1 MSESPHARPGQV
13 EKSKAESLC
22 IASTTTPY
30 QHFRPDPNRGAP
42 RLLRY
47 PSFDMNTFEVTL
59 RSATDAD
66 YDFMRCLYEST
77 RTDEMTRFP
86 FDDAQKKAFL
96 DQQFAAQFEH
106 YGIHYPTCERN
117 IVECNGEP
125 IGRFWIDEWRDQ
137 IRVVDIALMPE
148 HRGSGIGSKLLH
160 QVLDRGD
167 AAGKPVTIHV
177 EAYNPALRLYQRL
190 GFEQVDTNG
199 VYYLMRRA
207 PR

>member
-1 MSESPHARPGQV
+1 MLESIILRP
-13 EKSKAESLC
+13 
-22 IASTTTPY
+22 
-30 QHFRPDPNRGAP
+30 
-42 RLLRY
+42 
-47 PSFDMNTFEVTL
+47 
-59 RSATDAD
+59 ATDTD
-66 YDFMRCLYEST
+66 YDFMRRLYESA
-77 RTDEMTRFP
+77 RAEEMTRFP
-86 FDDAQKKAFL
+86 FDEAQKKVFL

-117 IVECNGEP
+117 IVERNGEP

-137 IRVVDIALMPE
+137 IRIVDIALMAE
-148 HRGSGIGSKLLH
+148 CRGSGIGSMLLH
-160 QVLDRGD
+160 QVLDRAD

-177 EAYNPALRLYQRL
+177 ESFNPALRLYQRL